1 MSTEQSIREFVT
13 IPKETFDCMLH
24 DFEHLLNDF
33 ESISEAETM
42 KIAEKRLS
50 EIKTGKAKTVGMAE
64 FKKFMKNESIE

>member
-1 MSTEQSIREFVT
+1 MSTEQPIREFVT

-50 EIKTGKAKTVGMAE
+50 EIKAGKAKTVGMAE

>member
-1 MSTEQSIREFVT
+1 MSTEQPIREFVT

-64 FKKFMKNESIE
+64 FKNFMKNESI

>member
-1 MSTEQSIREFVT
+1 MSTEQPIREFVT

-50 EIKTGKAKTVGMAE
+50 EIKTGKVKTVGMAE
-64 FKKFMKNESIE
+64 FKKFMKNESI